1 MPHDVPLPFDALR
14 RLQEGPTARNPLCPE
29 RVPLAQQIGGTVGF
43 ITNMVRCDAHFGYC
57 VIARYLSEA
66 RLTVLAFRYLL
77 RLAKYI
83 VSTKDLC
90 LTLEAPKGP
99 RGSLDLFSVYA
110 DSSHGNADDGRS
122 YGGYVLLC
130 EDDTVLPASQGRGA
144 FAWKC
149 EAPPDADDSSGGA
162 ELKMVTRAVKY
173 TIAARTIQR
182 DLDLGIAPLRP
193 TVVYTDASAVIQ
205 GRGGERMTKS
215 TLGTRYAMI
224 RWVEYCRIIR
234 MGQVDSAANCGDLM
248 TKCLVGPT
256 FFRHRAT
263 VLGIKEGGAAV

>member
-1 MPHDVPLPFDALR
+1 
-14 RLQEGPTARNPLCPE
+14 
-29 RVPLAQQIGGTVGF
+29 VPLARQIGGTVGF

-57 VIARYLSEA
+57 VISRYLSEA
-66 RLTVLAFRYLL
+66 RLTNLAFRFLL
-77 RLAKYI
+77 RLANYI
-83 VSTKDLC
+83 VSTKELC
-90 LTLEAPKGP
+90 LTLAAPRGP

-130 EDDTVLPASQGRGA
+130 EDGTVDQASQGRGA

-149 EAPPDADDSSGGA
+149 EAPPDADDSSGAA

-182 DLDLGIAPLRP
+182 DLNLGIAPLRP
-193 TVVYTDASAVIQ
+193 TVVYTDASVVIQ

-215 TLGTRYAMI
+215 TRWLGTRYAML
-224 RWVEYCRIIR
+224 RWVEYCRIVR

-263 VLGIKEGGAAV
+263 VLGIQARGTAE